1 MQVRILLQM
10 ALCMAAMAAVF
21 SPQSEAAMPCD
32 QVQGALGSCL
42 GFLRGGALTLPCCNG
57 VRAVAASARN
67 TADRRSACRC
77 LVAAAK
83 AMRGVIDL
91 GNAARLP
98 ARCGV
103 PISFQI
109 SPNTDCSRYKT
120 RFSSPLFVCYI
131 KFII

>member
-1 MQVRILLQM
+1 MQVKSLLQM

-21 SPQSEAAMPCD
+21 SLQSEAAMSCE

-42 GFLRGGALTLPCCNG
+42 GFLRGGVLAPPCCNG
-57 VRAVAASARN
+57 VRAVAASAGN
-67 TADRRSACRC
+67 TADRRAACRC

-83 AMRGVIDL
+83 SMRGVIDF

-103 PISFQI
+103 SIPFQI
-109 SPNTDCSRYKT
+109 SPNTDCSRYQIT
-120 RFSSPLFVCYI
+120 FFSKI
-131 KFII
+131 N